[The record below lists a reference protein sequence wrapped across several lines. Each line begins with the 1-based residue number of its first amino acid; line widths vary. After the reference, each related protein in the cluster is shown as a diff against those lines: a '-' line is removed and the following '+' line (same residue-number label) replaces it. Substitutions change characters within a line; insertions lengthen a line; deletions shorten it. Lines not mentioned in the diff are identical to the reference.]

1 MEALVNV
8 KEIGMNEESLQIIIT
23 PEAGTP
29 EEAEE
34 LKKKIREISEIK
46 EPAYIR
52 AVITAYEIEK

>member
-1 MEALVNV
+1 MEALIDI
-8 KEIGMNEESLQIIIT
+8 KEIGMDEESLQITIT

-29 EEAEE
+29 EKVEE

>member
-1 MEALVNV
+1 MEALIDI
-8 KEIGMNEESLQIIIT
+8 KEIGIDEESLQIRIT

-34 LKKKIREISEIK
+34 LKKKIREISGIK
-46 EPAYIR
+46 GPAYIR